1 MSTNDSDEFD
11 PRFDPAFQRGFDAA
25 GTRFR
30 SRASER
36 AAERAAAQQPVAQP
50 IGVQPVG
57 VPAVGVQPVAP
68 ALPARPV
75 APPLVSPVAGHPDDR
90 GDGTDAAADPSA
102 HTRGNPFLI
111 ALAVVS
117 VALVAGGVWGVQAAR
132 APFLGTEAAANVD
145 YSGIQMLM
153 TFAPMAIAL
162 GIATAVGILF
172 VYAVRWRGGR

>member
-36 AAERAAAQQPVAQP
+36 AAERAATQQPVAQP
-50 IGVQPVG
+50 I
-57 VPAVGVQPVAP
+57 GVQPVAP

>member
-25 GTRFR
+25 GSRFR

-36 AAERAAAQQPVAQP
+36 AAERAATQQPAAAQP
-50 IGVQPVG
+50 VGVQPVG
-57 VPAVGVQPVAP
+57 AQAVGAQPIP
-68 ALPARPV
+68 PTRPDV
-75 APPLVSPVAGHPDDR
+75 PPLVSPVAGHADDR
-90 GDGTDAAADPSA
+90 GVVGPDAAADPSS
-102 HTRGNPFLI
+102 HTRANPFLI

-132 APFLGTEAAANVD
+132 APFLGTEAATNVD

-162 GIATAVGILF
+162 GMATAVGILF
-172 VYAVRWRGGR
+172 VYAVRWRGVR